1 MTRGGNGNPTGSLT
15 GTPSSPG
22 SMSSGDARPGLAN
35 GDARDFRDTAR
46 QLANDAQDLRQ
57 RLQQSGATPKDLQSV
72 DEIARLLKQMDNAGA
87 SSDPRTLEQLAAT
100 ALDKLTK
107 FEFDLRKRVD
117 TSNDAL
123 YLSGTDEVPTGYKDL
138 IEQYY
143 RALSKK
149 TAGKGGGG
157 GKDR

>member
-1 MTRGGNGNPTGSLT
+1 MTRGGNGNPTGTLT

-22 SMSSGDARPGLAN
+22 SMASGDARPGLAN
-35 GDARDFRDTAR
+35 GDARDFRDNAR

-157 GKDR
+157 KDK